1 MDNKIR
7 FPLEDVKQFD
17 LFYDEMLSELL
28 KHMDEYKDSWK
39 HLNIA
44 YLEERITKK
53 LVDYELTKNKHKLIS
68 LANLAMLLYVR
79 KNANQKMNY
88 WK

>member
-1 MDNKIR
+1 
-7 FPLEDVKQFD
+7 
-17 LFYDEMLSELL
+17 
-28 KHMDEYKDSWK
+28 MDEYKDSWK
-39 HLNIA
+39 HLNLA

-68 LANLAMLLYVR
+68 LANLCMLLYVR

>member
-17 LFYDEMLSELL
+17 LFYDEMLCELL